1 MADATEKGA
10 SKETPFFIA
19 ARKRGFFCAY
29 RAQGIQSQR
38 GSAASFFPR

>member
-19 ARKRGFFCAY
+19 ARKRGFFAPKGRGEFMQPE
-29 RAQGIQSQR
+29 RAAPFLR
-38 GSAASFFPR
+38 L